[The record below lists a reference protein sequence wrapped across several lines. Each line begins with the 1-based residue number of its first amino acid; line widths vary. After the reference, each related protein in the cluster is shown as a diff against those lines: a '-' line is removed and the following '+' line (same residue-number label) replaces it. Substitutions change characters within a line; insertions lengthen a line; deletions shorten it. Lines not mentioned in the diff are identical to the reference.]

1 MPLRR
6 PPRVPRVPATGRP
19 GPSATSGRT
28 PDRLDPALIK
38 LALVLMLGSLA
49 AGLDTTIVNV
59 ALATVARH
67 FGASVADVQ
76 WVITAYLLAL
86 TMVVP
91 LTAWTVQ
98 RFGARRMW
106 LASLGTFLLGSMLCG
121 AAWSM
126 PVLIAFRVLQGLGGG
141 MLLPLVRT
149 ILAQVAGQQRMGRAM
164 VFVAVPGSLTPV
176 LGPVLGGLVTDNL
189 GWRWA
194 FYINLPV
201 CLAGL
206 VLAYRFVPA
215 RQPGSRTARLDVRGL
230 TLLTGGLAASVYGLS
245 EAGRHDGFANPAA
258 WVSLATAAALLAA
271 YTAYALVSRNEPVID
286 LRLFRQRSFTAS
298 SVMLFLLGG
307 SLFGSVFLLPLYYQE
322 ARHVSVLQ
330 AGLLLA
336 PLGLGMSLGMTYVG
350 RLIDRSRA
358 ERPVT
363 LAGMALTVAGL
374 VPFTFVSAQT
384 SLALLGG
391 SLFVTGL
398 GLGTVTLAA
407 FTATYRGL
415 SHEQI
420 APATSANRILQQVGG
435 VLGTAV
441 LAIVLQQAASSHAP
455 ASAFAHTFIW
465 ALAFTVLAVIP
476 ALALQGRNQPTRTT
490 A

>member
-1 MPLRR
+1 MRLR
-6 PPRVPRVPATGRP
+6 PAPAHGRP
-19 GPSATSGRT
+19 GT
-28 PDRLDPALIK
+28 PPAPDPAADRLDPALVK

-59 ALATVARH
+59 ALDTVGRH
-67 FGASVADVQ
+67 FRVPVASVQ

-91 LTAWTVQ
+91 LTAWTVE

-106 LASLGTFLLGSMLCG
+106 LVSLGTFLAGSMLCG
-121 AAWSM
+121 VAWSL
-126 PVLIAFRVLQGLGGG
+126 PVLITFRVLQGLGGG

-176 LGPVLGGLVTDNL
+176 LGPVLGGLVTDSL
-189 GWRWA
+189 GWRWV
-194 FYINLPV
+194 FYVNLPV

-206 VLAYRFVPA
+206 ILAYRTVPA
-215 RQPGSRTARLDVRGL
+215 SQPGNRTARLDVRGL
-230 TLLTGGLAASVYGLS
+230 ALLTAGLAAGVYGLS
-245 EAGRHDGFANPAA
+245 EAGSHDGFAAPAA
-258 WVSLATAAALLAA
+258 WVPLAAAAAALAA
-271 YTAYALVSRNEPVID
+271 YAAYALATRTEPVID
-286 LRLFRQRSFTAS
+286 LRLFRHRSFTAS

-307 SLFGSVFLLPLYYQE
+307 SLFGSVFLLPLYYQQ
-322 ARHVSVLQ
+322 ARHASALQ

-336 PLGLGMSLGMTYVG
+336 PLGLGMSIGMAYVG
-350 RLIDRSRA
+350 RLIDRIGG

-363 LAGMALTVAGL
+363 LAGMALAAAGL
-374 VPFTFVSAQT
+374 VPYAVLTAHSSQ
-384 SLALLGG
+384 ALLGV

-407 FTATYRGL
+407 FTSTYRGL
-415 SHEQI
+415 SHEQF

-441 LAIVLQQAASSHAP
+441 LAIVLQQAAGSHAP
-455 ASAFAHTFIW
+455 AAAFGHTFTF
-465 ALAFTVLAVIP
+465 ALGFTALAVIP
-476 ALALQGRNQPTRTT
+476 ALALPRRCRPGRSS

>member
-6 PPRVPRVPATGRP
+6 APAPGRP
-19 GPSATSGRT
+19 GT
-28 PDRLDPALIK
+28 PAPPGPARDRLDPALIK

-67 FGASVADVQ
+67 FGTSVATVQ

-91 LTAWTVQ
+91 LTAWTVE

-106 LASLGTFLLGSMLCG
+106 LASLGVFLLGSMLCG
-121 AAWSM
+121 AAWSI

-176 LGPVLGGLVTDNL
+176 LGPVLGGLVTDDL

-215 RQPGSRTARLDVRGL
+215 TGPGRRTARLDIRGL
-230 TLLTGGLAASVYGLS
+230 VLLTAGLAASVYGLS
-245 EAGRHDGFANPAA
+245 EAGSRDGFAAPAA
-258 WVSLATAAALLAA
+258 WVSLTAAAVLLAA
-271 YTAYALVSRNEPVID
+271 YTGYALVARNEPVID

-307 SLFGSVFLLPLYYQE
+307 SLFGSVFLLPLYYQQ

-336 PLGLGMSLGMTYVG
+336 PLGLGMSLGMMYVG
-350 RLIDRSRA
+350 RLIDRSGA

-363 LAGMALTVAGL
+363 LAGMALAVAGL
-374 VPFTFVSAQT
+374 VPFTFAGAHT

-441 LAIVLQQAASSHAP
+441 LAIVLQQAAASHAP
-455 ASAFAHTFIW
+455 ASAFGHTFTW

-476 ALALQGRNQPTRTT
+476 ALALPGRSQLTRTP